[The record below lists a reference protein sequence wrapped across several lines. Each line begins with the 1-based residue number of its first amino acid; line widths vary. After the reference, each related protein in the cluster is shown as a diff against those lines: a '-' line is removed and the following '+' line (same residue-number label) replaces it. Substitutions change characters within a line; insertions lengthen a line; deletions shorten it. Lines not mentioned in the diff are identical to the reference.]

1 MYFNVYRRFYYRYN
15 IINKNIIIFLKSED
29 LGLKSICFPVIKV
42 ENISSNKSLTAIIML
57 LAIKTFIEENQ
68 SKIKNLKSITISV
81 DVKL

>member
-1 MYFNVYRRFYYRYN
+1 
-15 IINKNIIIFLKSED
+15 
-29 LGLKSICFPVIKV
+29 
-42 ENISSNKSLTAIIML
+42 ML